1 MIIYAACKNV
11 SPLAYREL
19 MDMVSAV
26 KDRGLVDGIDNIS
39 KTKIRSIFALLKNA
53 QAILANNEINN
64 SVRLYLG
71 KGVINFH
78 DFRVKHDQFL
88 QRCIL
93 KQAPFHPLMNSDEV
107 LWPVNQSSVLEE
119 KIKECERYLMSLE
132 EFFQGGQ
139 FQSMRQATPPEN
151 MSASDAMK
159 DPLNFPNVTQ
169 KNPGSDFFLSTTG
182 TNASTAASSLGPGGG
197 AGVPL
202 YETKRVNTSGMNPRN
217 TFEDNSRSYDNN
229 YSAAGGYTS
238 REFVPGGNINTRQ
251 VPTYDSQSFTNQP
264 HQGGGGGGGP
274 STHYSGSV
282 DPSASS
288 YSLSAV
294 SSTQYYNTYGNT
306 NVGGGGG
313 GNNRLYGNNN
323 NNNSNMGNMNNN
335 RNRFQQ
341 QQQQPYQQHQQRQ
354 YHHQQQPQQ
363 QQQQQR
369 QYYHSSQSQSMLS
382 QPPQNAGGGYQRNSG
397 SANTLAR
404 SNSLGDSYYSSDLP
418 QQQQL
423 RGGESDFYSNYHP
436 SQSKVLSDEQLG
448 GLSVYSQF
456 QNKDFPSSNQQLPQQ
471 QKLPLSAANPLLDS
485 PIFTS
490 SSAVNIN
497 NNNNNNTNNKDY
509 FSFEQSDFDTFN

>member
-71 KGVINFH
+71 KGVFNFH

-93 KQAPFHPLMNSDEV
+93 KQAPFHPLMNSNEV
-107 LWPVNQSSVLEE
+107 LWPANQSSVLEE
-119 KIKECERYLMSLE
+119 KIKECDKYLMSLE

-139 FQSMRQATPPEN
+139 FQSMRQANTPPEN
-151 MSASDAMK
+151 MSSAAAAQDTMK
-159 DPLNFPNVTQ
+159 DPLNFPSGTQ
-169 KNPGSDFFLSTTG
+169 KNPGSDFFLPTTV
-182 TNASTAASSLGPGGG
+182 TNASTAASSMGVGGS
-197 AGVPL
+197 GVPL
-202 YETKRVNTSGMNPRN
+202 YETKPRMNTSGMNPRN
-217 TFEDNSRSYDNN
+217 TFDDNSRSYDNN
-229 YSAAGGYTS
+229 YSAAGYTS
-238 REFVPGGNINTRQ
+238 REFVPNSNNTRQ
-251 VPTYDSQSFTNQP
+251 VATYDSQSFTNQP
-264 HQGGGGGGGP
+264 P
-274 STHYSGSV
+274 AAHYSGSV
-282 DPSASS
+282 DPSSTSS

-294 SSTQYYNTYGNT
+294 SSSQYYNTYGNT

-313 GNNRLYGNNN
+313 NNNRYGNNTN
-323 NNNSNMGNMNNN
+323 NNNNMGNMNNN

-341 QQQQPYQQHQQRQ
+341 QQPYQQQQQRQ
-354 YHHQQQPQQ
+354 YHQQQQQQQQAPQ

-382 QPPQNAGGGYQRNSG
+382 QQPQNAGYQRNSG
-397 SANTLAR
+397 SANTLGR
-404 SNSLGDSYYSSDLP
+404 SNSLGDSSSYYSSELP

-423 RGGESDFYSNYHP
+423 RGGESDFYSNYNPHP
-436 SQSKVLSDEQLG
+436 SQSLLSDEQLG
-448 GLSVYSQF
+448 LSSYSQF
-456 QNKDFPSSNQQLPQQ
+456 QSKDFPLSNQQLPQQ

-485 PIFTS
+485 PIFSS
-490 SSAVNIN
+490 SSAVNSN
-497 NNNNNNTNNKDY
+497 NNNNNNNKDY